1 MCSKQSRN
9 EQEVIMT
16 PENSIQNFPGFP
28 RISQD
33 FPGFPRIFQNE
44 YCDFIK
50 KMASMCFKQSRNEQ
64 EVIMTLENSSKVDAT
79 RKKMHTRRL
88 GAIQYFF
95 V

>member
-1 MCSKQSRN
+1 
-9 EQEVIMT
+9 MT

-50 KMASMCFKQSRNEQ
+50 KMASMCSKQSRNEQ
-64 EVIMTLENSSKVDAT
+64 EVIMTPENS
-79 RKKMHTRRL
+79 
-88 GAIQYFF
+88 IQDFPGF
-95 V
+95 PKISQDFPEFSRINIVTS